1 MQTTP
6 VIELKTK
13 TAPRSDESSLIAYRR
28 RWWAL
33 AVLCLSL
40 VLVVVDNTIL
50 NVALPTI
57 ARDLGA
63 ETSGLQWIVDAYIL
77 VFAGLLLTAGS
88 LGDRFGRR
96 RALTGGLIVFG
107 VASVLASRCGSTGQ
121 LIVTRSVMGIGAAF
135 VMPATLSIITNLFT
149 DAAER
154 ARAIAIWAGC
164 AGLGVA
170 IGPVTGG
177 WLLEHFWWGSV
188 FLVNVPVLAIALV
201 AGRYL
206 LPESRDPE
214 QPRIDHVGA
223 ALSMAGLASLVWSL
237 IEAGHRGWTDPMIL
251 GGFAAAASILG
262 VFLWW
267 ERKTD
272 HPMLDVGFFTDRR
285 FSVGTTSIALVMFG
299 MFGAMFLMTQLL
311 QLVMGYSALQAGIR
325 MLPIAGTMAV
335 VAPISARLVER
346 FGTKLVVGSGM
357 TIAAVGLAMMAGLH
371 TGDGYSHIAAAM
383 VVCAFGMAL
392 VMAPAT
398 DAIMGSLPPAKA
410 GVGSAVNDTT
420 REVGG
425 ALGVAVL
432 GSTMS
437 SVFSSH
443 MAGTGAPTIARESLG
458 SALAVA
464 HQLPGAA
471 GDHLAAVA
479 RSAFMDGMGVTMLIA
494 AAVTL
499 VGAAAAFIWL
509 PARATVAETESAES
523 DELVALLE
531 AA

>member
-1 MQTTP
+1 MHAAP
-6 VIELKTK
+6 PIESHDHAT
-13 TAPRSDESSLIAYRR
+13 SLAYRR

-40 VLVVVDNTIL
+40 VLVVLDNTIL

-63 ETSGLQWIVDAYIL
+63 QTSGLQWIVDGYVL

-96 RALTGGLIVFG
+96 RALTGGLVLFG
-107 VASVLASRCGSTGQ
+107 LASIVASHCTSTGQ
-121 LIVTRSVMGIGAAF
+121 LITTRCVMGIGAAF
-135 VMPATLSIITNLFT
+135 VMPATLSIITNMFT
-149 DAAER
+149 DAEER

-164 AGLGVA
+164 AGLGIA

-188 FLVNVPVLAIALV
+188 FLVNVPVIALALI
-201 AGRYL
+201 AGRIL

-223 ALSMAGLASLVWSL
+223 VLSMAGLASLVWSL

-251 GGFAAAASILG
+251 AGFAAAAAILG
-262 VFLWW
+262 TFLSW
-267 ERKTD
+267 ERKID
-272 HPMLDVGFFTDRR
+272 QPMLDVAFFNDRR
-285 FSVGTTSIALVMFG
+285 FSVGTASIALVMFG

-335 VAPISARLVER
+335 VAPASARLVER
-346 FGTKLVVGSGM
+346 SGTKLVVGSGM
-357 TIAAVGLAMMAGLH
+357 TIAAVGLAMMANVH
-371 TGDGYSHIAAAM
+371 TGDSYSHIAAAM

-398 DAIMGSLPPAKA
+398 EAIMGSLPPAKA

-420 REVGG
+420 RELGG

-443 MAGTGAPTIARESLG
+443 MAGAGAPSVARESLG

-471 GDHLAAVA
+471 GEHLAAVA
-479 RSAFMDGMGVTMLIA
+479 RNAFMDGMGVTMFIA
-494 AAVTL
+494 AAVTF

-509 PARATVAETESAES
+509 PARAAVSDTSANQM
-523 DELVALLE
+523 DDNADLVLE

>member
-1 MQTTP
+1 MKEPTMHAAPPIQS
-6 VIELKTK
+6 ED
-13 TAPRSDESSLIAYRR
+13 TASSVAYRR

-63 ETSGLQWIVDAYIL
+63 QTSGLQWIVDAYVL

-96 RALTGGLIVFG
+96 RALTGGLVVFG
-107 VASVLASRCGSTGQ
+107 VASVLASRAASTGQ
-121 LIVTRSVMGIGAAF
+121 LIATRSVMGIGAAF

-149 DAAER
+149 NAAER

-164 AGLGVA
+164 AGLGIA

-177 WLLEHFWWGSV
+177 WLLQHFSWGSV
-188 FLVNVPVLAIALV
+188 FLVNVPVIVIAIV
-201 AGRYL
+201 AGRVL

-214 QPRIDHVGA
+214 QPRIDRVVA
-223 ALSMAGLASLVWSL
+223 VLSMAGLATLVWSL
-237 IEAGHRGWTDPMIL
+237 IEAGQQGWTDPMIL
-251 GGFAAAASILG
+251 GGFVTAAVILT
-262 VFLWW
+262 VFLRW
-267 ERKTD
+267 ERKSD
-272 HPMLDVGFFTDRR
+272 HPMLDVGFFSDRR
-285 FSVGTTSIALVMFG
+285 FSVGTASIALVMFG
-299 MFGAMFLMTQLL
+299 MFGALFLMTQVL
-311 QLVMGYSALQAGIR
+311 QLVMGYNALQAGIR
-325 MLPIAGTMAV
+325 MLPVAGTMV
-335 VAPISARLVER
+335 LVAPLSARLVER

-357 TIAAVGLAMMAGLH
+357 TVAAVGLAMMANLH
-371 TGDGYSHIAAAM
+371 TGDPYGHLAAAM
-383 VVCAFGMAL
+383 VVASFGMAL

-398 DAIMGSLPPAKA
+398 EAIMGSLPAAKA

-420 REVGG
+420 RELGG
-425 ALGVAVL
+425 AMGVAVL

-443 MAGTGAPTIARESLG
+443 MAATGAPSIAQESLG

-471 GDHLAAVA
+471 GEHLAAAA
-479 RSAFMDGMGVTMLIA
+479 RAAFMDGMGITMLIA
-494 AAVTL
+494 AVVTL
-499 VGAAAAFIWL
+499 AGAAAAFIWL
-509 PARATVAETESAES
+509 PARAAVS
-523 DELVALLE
+523 DTAAPATDDNVDLVLE